1 MLAFLL
7 MVLGTS
13 LGVLVST
20 TFFLNEESTWLT
32 YYLGG
37 VVGLLVSSVILEIK
51 NIHRRKRELEEERKK
66 LKIEF

>member
-20 TFFLNEESTWLT
+20 WFLDEESTWLT

>member
-1 MLAFLL
+1 MLALLL

-20 TFFLNEESTWLT
+20 YFLDEDSTWLT

-37 VVGLLVSSVILEIK
+37 IIGLLVSSVILEIR
-51 NIHRRKRELEEERKK
+51 NVHRHRKELEKERKT